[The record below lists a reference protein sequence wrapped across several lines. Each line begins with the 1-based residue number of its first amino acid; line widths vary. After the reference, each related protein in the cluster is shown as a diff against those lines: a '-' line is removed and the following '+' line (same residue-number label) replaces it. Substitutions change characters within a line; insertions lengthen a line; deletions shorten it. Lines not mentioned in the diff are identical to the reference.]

1 MENQIIFPPALF
13 IIETIIF
20 LSVILMHLFKNN
32 VYVVYLYVIESLM
45 ISLLLIYSAVS
56 DSQNALLAVAILV
69 FVVKVIIAPRFF
81 LRLIKKLNLTRPAKS
96 YLSLPVTLIVLTA
109 ITVATHSKT
118 FNALTSLSP
127 LNEKALLI
135 SFSAIFTSLF
145 LIINRKGAFSQ
156 MIGVLSIENAIV
168 AFIFA
173 AGLSQGPG
181 LELGVL
187 FDIFVWIVIATFFIT
202 NIYKKFETLNVTVMT
217 NLKG

>member
-1 MENQIIFPPALF
+1 MEHQIISPQTLYAV
-13 IIETIIF
+13 EMIIF
-20 LSVILMHLFKNN
+20 LSVILMHLFKKNI
-32 VYVVYLYVIESLM
+32 YVVYLYVVESL
-45 ISLLLIYSAVS
+45 IVSLLLIYSAFAE
-56 DSQNALLAVAILV
+56 SQITLLAVAVLV
-69 FVVKVIIAPRFF
+69 FAIKVIAAPGFF
-81 LRLIKKLNLTRPAKS
+81 LKLIKKLNLTRPAKS
-96 YLSLPVTLIVLTA
+96 YLSLPATLIVLA
-109 ITVATHSKT
+109 IITVATHSKIFET
-118 FNALTSLSP
+118 LISLAP

-135 SFSAIFTSLF
+135 SFSAIFVSLF

-156 MIGVLSIENAIV
+156 MIGVLSLENAIV

-202 NIYKKFETLNVTVMT
+202 NISKKFDTLNVTVMT